1 MAQPAGDEAGAR
13 AGVGDE
19 LQAAAMDRG
28 DAGEDE
34 DNGGAP

>member
-1 MAQPAGDEAGAR
+1 VAQPAGDEAGAR

-28 DAGEDE
+28 DAGVM
-34 DNGGAP
+34 GQRIAP